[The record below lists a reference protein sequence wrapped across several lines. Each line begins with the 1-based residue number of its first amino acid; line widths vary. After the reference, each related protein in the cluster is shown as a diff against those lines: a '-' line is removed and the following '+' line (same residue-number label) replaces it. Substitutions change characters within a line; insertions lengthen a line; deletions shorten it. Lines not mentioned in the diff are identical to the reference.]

1 LSRIARAAA
10 TGLLVLV
17 CACGDGAPGAPIDR
31 IEYDART
38 ELNEPVVLSLVGE
51 GLPAIDVVIA
61 GYGRAR
67 FLVDSAMELT
77 LLDRDF
83 AKRCRL
89 PVRSYAFELSIQTP
103 SMALARVERAASV
116 ERLEFG
122 AARAY
127 DLALPL
133 VDLQSVLEDT
143 DGILGQDVLGDWAL
157 LFRPERREL
166 VLLPSDSLEKR
177 LAAFLPAGTR
187 MESIPVHGEDRIMN
201 ISFDITGGPAV
212 DLHVDTGST
221 SCTLPMDA
229 LARLGLSDPG
239 TPSTSTSL
247 SGKQTRPAWKV
258 SGFPLG
264 TQRLD
269 LVLEGTQAAHGL
281 LGWNALSQRTFV
293 LDGPGRRV
301 MIEASAVA
309 PPPDSTR

>member
-1 LSRIARAAA
+1 MSRIARAAV
-10 TGLLVLV
+10 TGLLALA
-17 CACGDGAPGAPIDR
+17 CACGDGVTGVPIDR

-38 ELNEPVVLSLVGE
+38 ELAEPVVLPLTGGSLPV
-51 GLPAIDVVIA
+51 IDVVIA
-61 GYGRAR
+61 GCGRAR

-77 LLDRDF
+77 LLDRGF
-83 AKRCRL
+83 ARRCGL
-89 PVRSYAFELSIQTP
+89 PIRSYSFELSIQTP
-103 SMALARVERAASV
+103 SMALARVEQAAGV
-116 ERLEFG
+116 ERLELG

-133 VDLQSVLEDT
+133 VDLQTVLNDS

-157 LFRPERREL
+157 LFQPARREL

-177 LAAFLPAGTR
+177 LAAFLPAGTP

-221 SCTLPMDA
+221 SSTLPMDA
-229 LARLGLSDPG
+229 LARLGLSEGG
-239 TPSTSTSL
+239 TPSESTSL
-247 SGKQTRPAWKV
+247 SGKETRPAWKV

-264 TQRLD
+264 TQQID
-269 LVLEGTQAAHGL
+269 LVLQGTQAAHGL

-301 MIEASAVA
+301 MIAVDGTA
-309 PPPDSTR
+309 PSK